1 MQNKEFPQVHFKG
14 VVELTPINSPLT
26 SCGYLADYQDSVKT
40 RDKNNLLHK
49 LRELEK
55 EFNSKKLP
63 DTLWWDDEAYCH
75 NCSTHYDDGFSNGYD
90 QGKYDLVKEL
100 LNDLRGI

>member
-1 MQNKEFPQVHFKG
+1 M
-14 VVELTPINSPLT
+14 
-26 SCGYLADYQDSVKT
+26 D
-40 RDKNNLLHK
+40 NLLNK
-49 LRELEK
+49 LQELEK
-55 EFNSKKLP
+55 EFSNKELA
-63 DTLWWDDEAYCH
+63 DTLWWDEEAYCH